1 LYSQETPKENEVY
14 TYIVPSLP
22 AEKLIYEQIQRFG
35 TEYTVYLCLKITNLG
50 YDIHIIPTKDIQNEY
65 YSYLK
70 VTESNRT
77 MHINGKLYYLV
88 FYTDMTMGGKI
99 ELNKVQSFEKRES
112 KKREDEDAALL
123 VEYRH
128 DINEYIIVI
137 KFDRDWNQIKE

>member
-1 LYSQETPKENEVY
+1 
-14 TYIVPSLP
+14 VPLA
-22 AEKLIYEQIQRFG
+22 AEKIIYEKIQHFE
-35 TEYTVYLCLKITNLG
+35 TAYTVYLGLEITNSG
-50 YDIHIIPTKDIQNEY
+50 YEIWIRPTKDIQNEY
-65 YSYLK
+65 FGFLK

-88 FYTDMTMGGKI
+88 FHTDRSLAGKI

-123 VEYRH
+123 VHYRFN
-128 DINEYIIVI
+128 INERAVAI